1 MASSKKFFTDDM
13 TAEEIINLGDDILSK
28 LDKRDLQRAVRTTAL
43 VANKRLK
50 RLKAQAK
57 HEGGFKDSKY
67 VEKVSAKHKIA
78 LDALN
83 AITEQGKTSA
93 TFGVGKNKS
102 RNELYAELARIRR
115 FLNMKT
121 STLKGAKAVRQ
132 QREKR
137 LFKTTREEAMKQA
150 KKDYISW
157 YKKAT
162 KGKKPPKKNIE
173 KIVKSVEKEFQEK
186 PSEVWEVYNKHQELE
201 HLQDKSSSSHFKG
214 YKYEQVIEEAGQ
226 LIMEGLPEDKVLEKL
241 QEKEEE
247 LYIEQQNEL
256 MEELKRGMG
265 FEIGYTS
272 SDDPFEF

>member
-83 AITEQGKTSA
+83 AITEQGKTAA

-137 LFKTTREEAMKQA
+137 LFKETREEAL
-150 KKDYISW
+150 KKARKEYTKG

-162 KGKKPPKKNIE
+162 GKNPPKKNIKKIE
-173 KIVKSVEKEFQEK
+173 KAVEKKFAEK
-186 PSEVWEVYNKHQELE
+186 PKEVWEVYNKHQELQ
-201 HLQDKSSSSHFKG
+201 HLQDKSSSAHFKG
-214 YKYEQVIEEAGQ
+214 YGYEKLIEEAGEM
-226 LIMEGLPEDKVLEKL
+226 IMEGEPEDRILEAL

-256 MEELKRGMG
+256 MEELNRGMG
-265 FEIGYTS
+265 FEIGYES

>member
-83 AITEQGKTSA
+83 AITEQGKTPA

-121 STLKGAKAVRQ
+121 STLKGAKTVRQ

-137 LFKTTREEAMKQA
+137 LFKETREEAL
-150 KKDYISW
+150 KKARKEYTKG

-162 KGKKPPKKNIE
+162 GKKPPKKNIKKIE
-173 KIVKSVEKEFQEK
+173 KAIEKKFSEK
-186 PSEVWEVYNKHQELE
+186 PKEVWEVYNKHQELQ
-201 HLQDKSSSSHFKG
+201 HLQDKSSSAYFKG
-214 YKYEQVIEEAGQ
+214 YGYEKLIEEAGEM
-226 LIMEGLPEDKVLEKL
+226 IMEGEPEDRILEAL

-256 MEELKRGMG
+256 MEELNRGMG
-265 FEIGYTS
+265 FEIGYES

>member
-83 AITEQGKTSA
+83 AITEQGKTPA

-137 LFKTTREEAMKQA
+137 LFKETREEAL
-150 KKDYISW
+150 KKARKEYTKG

-162 KGKKPPKKNIE
+162 GKKPPKKNIKKIE
-173 KIVKSVEKEFQEK
+173 KAIEKKFAEK
-186 PSEVWEVYNKHQELE
+186 PKEVWEVYNKHQELH
-201 HLQDKSSSSHFKG
+201 HLQDKSSSAHFKG
-214 YKYEQVIEEAGQ
+214 YGYEKLIEETGEM
-226 LIMEGLPEDKVLEKL
+226 IMEGEPEDRILEAL

-256 MEELKRGMG
+256 MEELNRGMG
-265 FEIGYTS
+265 FEIGYES

>member
-43 VANKRLK
+43 VANKRLN
-50 RLKAQAK
+50 RLKSQAK

-67 VEKVSAKHKIA
+67 VEKQSAKHKIA

-83 AITEQGKTSA
+83 AITDQGKSPA

-137 LFKTTREEAMKQA
+137 LFKETREEAL
-150 KKDYISW
+150 KKARKEYTKG

-162 KGKKPPKKNIE
+162 GKKPPKKNIKKIE
-173 KIVKSVEKEFQEK
+173 KSIEKKFAEK
-186 PSEVWEVYNKHQELE
+186 PKEVWEVYNKHQELQ
-201 HLQDKSSSSHFKG
+201 HLQDKSSSAHFKG
-214 YKYEQVIEEAGQ
+214 YKYEKLIEEAGEM
-226 LIMEGLPEDKVLEKL
+226 IMEGEPEDRILEAL

-256 MEELKRGMG
+256 MEELNRGMG